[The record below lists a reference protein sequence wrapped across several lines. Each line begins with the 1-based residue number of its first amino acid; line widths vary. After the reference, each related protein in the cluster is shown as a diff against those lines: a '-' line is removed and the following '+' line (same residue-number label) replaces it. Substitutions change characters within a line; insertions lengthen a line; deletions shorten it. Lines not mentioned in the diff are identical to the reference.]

1 MKQRLLKQRQQF
13 LYGLIKDNNPF
24 RASQR
29 PVNYE
34 LQSRLYN
41 YFVHQTQF
49 DDLYRGKKRHITN
62 YLRHSRDPY
71 DVIISDKEIEYSD
84 YYFGNDQQGFSY
96 IFEVIQ
102 RFINEKNKDVY
113 DAWN

>member
-1 MKQRLLKQRQQF
+1 M
-13 LYGLIKDNNPF
+13 D
-24 RASQR
+24 
-29 PVNYE
+29 YE

-41 YFVHQTQF
+41 YFVYQTQCA
-49 DDLYRGKKRHITN
+49 DVYNDYKKRVIPN
-62 YLRHSRDPY
+62 SRSKSRDPY